1 MGKRLHV
8 VKRQRE
14 YGSTEAFNWCFDKFH
29 DLLENLGC
37 NICSDDESSDFW
49 ELTKDEYNRSIAI
62 LKIIRESDVTM
73 DGDYSKQKE
82 EIDHIYNSD
91 DYQKL
96 FVENEESYCSIIV
109 EDVDLY
115 DVINSLKD
123 LNIDLDELL
132 DIMNSFLKEADKK
145 SDWIQFE
152 AW

>member
-14 YGSTEAFNWCFDKFH
+14 YGSTEAFNWCFDKFLK
-29 DLLENLGC
+29 LLDVLGC
-37 NICSDDESSDFW
+37 NICQDDESSDFW

-82 EIDHIYNSD
+82 EIDQIYNSD

-96 FVENEESYCSIIV
+96 FVENEESYCGITA

-123 LNIDLDELL
+123 LDIDLDELL
-132 DIMNSFLKEADKK
+132 DIMNSFLNESDQK
-145 SDWIQFE
+145 SAWIQFE

>member
-8 VKRQRE
+8 VKIQRE
-14 YGSTEAFNWCFDKFH
+14 YGSTDAFNWCFDKFRK
-29 DLLENLGC
+29 LLDVLGC
-37 NICSDDESSDFW
+37 NIYSKDEYSDFW
-49 ELTKDEYNRSIAI
+49 EMTKDEYNRSIAI
-62 LKIIRESDVTM
+62 LKIIREADVPI

-82 EIDHIYNSD
+82 EIDQIYNSD
-91 DYQKL
+91 DYQNL
-96 FVENEESYCSIIV
+96 FVENEESYCSLTA

-145 SDWIQFE
+145 SEWIQFE